1 MAFLGLRR
9 AASREGADAA
19 AAQQNWVGALG
30 RRPPVNFGGGAN
42 LGAASTSRFFSGA
55 DAHPAAPP
63 ATAAVESVAV
73 GAVAVGVWAIP
84 VGIVAA
90 VRPTTAIR
98 SPMEANAAAAC
109 CERDDGW
116 DIRER
121 SDGHRGT
128 HLKRRAIPAL
138 SPKRKQHVY
147 AIRHGGEMKWTP
159 FLGPEVKLE
168 NGRSV

>member
-1 MAFLGLRR
+1 MTTAPFVDFR
-9 AASREGADAA
+9 
-19 AAQQNWVGALG
+19 
-30 RRPPVNFGGGAN
+30 GGAN
-42 LGAASTSRFFSGA
+42 RTASTLRFFSGA

-121 SDGHRGT
+121 SDGHRG
-128 HLKRRAIPAL
+128 RRNCCN
-138 SPKRKQHVY
+138 
-147 AIRHGGEMKWTP
+147 T
-159 FLGPEVKLE
+159 
-168 NGRSV
+168 